1 MGDLGEIIRT
11 SGEEFLQNRATTPF
25 QRKALRAIA
34 RCRTASLGGQR
45 ARCDSC
51 GAEHMFFRSC
61 RNRHCPRCQSQ
72 ARVEWLKA
80 REHELLPV
88 PYFHVVFTVPEQ
100 LNPLAMYCPEVFYA
114 LLFRAAGQALLDV
127 GLSKLGALLGAL
139 CVLHTWGQTLTL
151 HPHIHMVVPGG
162 GFSRDRQRWISV
174 RKTTF
179 LLPVRVLSRRFE
191 TLLCDNLRRAFAEKR
206 LTHLP
211 HGVASDATSF
221 DLLLARA
228 CNKRWVV
235 YSKPPFGGPRDVL
248 QYLAAYTHRT
258 AISNRRIVSFD
269 GREVAFR
276 WRDYAN
282 QSEHKVM
289 TLPVLEFIRR
299 FLLHILPSRFVR
311 IRYVGFLGNHNRLRN
326 LDHARALLEASPPAP
341 PAEEI
346 TVEPRLCP
354 HCGNGRLRVVS
365 QIAPSPFQW
374 TRPPPLFALSVSA

>member
-25 QRKALRAIA
+25 QRKAMRAIA

-51 GAEHMFFRSC
+51 GSEHMFFRSC

-72 ARVEWLKA
+72 ARGEWLNA
-80 REHELLPV
+80 REQELLPV

-100 LNPLAMYCPEVFYA
+100 LNPLALYCPEVFYA

-127 GLSKLGALLGAL
+127 GMSKLGALLGAL
-139 CVLHTWGQTLTL
+139 CVLHTWGQTLAL

-162 GFSRDRQRWISV
+162 GFSPDRRRWISV
-174 RKTTF
+174 RKRTF
-179 LLPVRVLSRRFE
+179 LLPVHVLSRRFE
-191 TLLCDNLRRAFAEKR
+191 TLLCNSLRRAYSDKKLTR
-206 LTHLP
+206 LP
-211 HGVASDATSF
+211 QDVAYDATSF
-221 DLLLARA
+221 DLLLAKA
-228 CNKRWVV
+228 CRKRWVV
-235 YSKPPFGGPRDVL
+235 YAKPPFGGPRDVL

-258 AISNRRIVSFD
+258 AISNRRIVAFN
-269 GREVAFR
+269 GREVTFG

-282 QSEHKVM
+282 QNQQKLM
-289 TLPVLEFIRR
+289 TLPVFEFLRR

-341 PAEEI
+341 PAEQI

-374 TRPPPLFALSVSA
+374 TRPPPLSALPVPA

>member
-11 SGEEFLQNRATTPF
+11 SGEEFLRNRASTPF
-25 QRKALRAIA
+25 QRKAMRAIA
-34 RCRTASLGGQR
+34 RCRTASLGGER
-45 ARCDSC
+45 ARCESC

-80 REHELLPV
+80 REQELLPV
-88 PYFHVVFTVPEQ
+88 PYFHVVFTVPEE
-100 LNPLAMYCPEVFYA
+100 LHPLALYCPEVFYA

-127 GLSKLGALLGAL
+127 GMSKLGALLGAL

-162 GFSRDRQRWISV
+162 GFSRDRSRWISV

-179 LLPVRVLSRRFE
+179 LLPVRVLSRRFR
-191 TLLCDNLRRAFAEKR
+191 TLLCNNLRRAFAENQ
-206 LTHLP
+206 LTRLP
-211 HGVASDATSF
+211 HDVASDSPTF

-228 CNKRWVV
+228 CRKQWVV
-235 YSKPPFGGPRDVL
+235 YAKPPFGGPREVL

-258 AISNRRIVSFD
+258 AISNRRIVAFD
-269 GREVAFR
+269 GREVTFG

-282 QSEHKVM
+282 QSAQKVM
-289 TLPVLEFIRR
+289 TLPVFEFIRR

-326 LDHARALLEASPPAP
+326 LEHARSLLAASPPAP
-341 PAEEI
+341 AAEEI
-346 TVEPRLCP
+346 AQEPRRCP
-354 HCGNGRLRVVS
+354 DCGKGRLLLVS
-365 QIAPSPFQW
+365 QIEPSPFEW
-374 TRPPPLFALSVSA
+374 TRPPPTSARPVSA